1 MHVHCT
7 VLQGQPKLKMVEG
20 GGGGPNAGDVAQ
32 KLLTAVE
39 SVMGLIPAIL

>member
-7 VLQGQPKLKMVEG
+7 VLQGQPKLKMVE